1 MPRWVVVCVL
11 AALAVLPSR
20 AVAADCA
27 VPGVP
32 GQFDVFT
39 AGAMTANA
47 GGATIQGR
55 VAAGGDARVQ
65 GITLGTNPPLTPD
78 ANRADLVVGRN
89 LTVDGG
95 GGSVPYGRVTYG
107 GALTAT
113 GALTA
118 LGGLHRA
125 QPSFDFAAEV
135 TTLKERSAQ
144 WADLPAN
151 GVIGGLGSYDIRFT
165 GTNATRNVFAVTS
178 AALQGYGQ
186 ITIDVPPGSTTLI
199 NVSGSSFTSALYRMV
214 LVGATPETVLWNFPL
229 ATSVQQASGLEW
241 QGTLL
246 APNAAASL
254 SNGQLHGQL
263 LAASATIGSE
273 GVFHHPFTG
282 CLPPAPAKDLSLA
295 SLCTDPVT
303 NHHAMRLRN
312 TGDTSHAVTWTDRDS
327 AQTGSFT
334 ARAGTDTFFDVL
346 DGDRVHH
353 IVATSGSTTLEQTTS
368 TRPCAGTITVRKL
381 VTGPGVAP
389 PGPWRILIEGDN
401 GFSATRDLVDGA
413 QSAVAVPGG
422 YQAGSVP
429 IGHVAGG
436 VRYAI
441 SEPDTLGAVASV
453 DKSPVTILDGQ
464 SEIVTVGNDFPTPP
478 EPPLPPEPPVPP
490 PPQPVLPPG
499 PPAPLPGPDL
509 VLAASVLSGADV
521 AVSETISPRVSA
533 VGEAVSVTVRVRNYG
548 PLPAVGALARE
559 IPQVDPRH
567 PNQVA
572 RILGVRAGPRVAGCT
587 SIRPVSCGGATLPA
601 GAEVVIRVR
610 ARMLLPGIY
619 KSVVVA
625 TSSTPDPNTTNNI
638 SVNALAVTR
647 PADIAVGVDAPA
659 VARVGEPVSYRI
671 VARGTGRDGA
681 RSVRFCHRPPARLLM
696 TSAPGTFRYRGRV
709 CRDVRRLGRGQRVG
723 FTVNAIPASSAGG
736 RSLPLRATA
745 TAPDARPAAA
755 SERIAV
761 AAQSFV
767 GTG

>member
-1 MPRWVVVCVL
+1 MPRWVVVFVL
-11 AALAVLPSR
+11 AALAVVPSR
-20 AVAADCA
+20 AAAADCA
-27 VPGVP
+27 APGVP

-39 AGAMTANA
+39 AGSMTANT
-47 GGATIQGR
+47 GGATIPGR

-65 GITLGTNPPLTPD
+65 GITVGTNPPLTPD
-78 ANRADLVVGRN
+78 ASRADVVVGRN

-95 GGSVPYGRVTYG
+95 GGSVPNGRVTYG

-113 GALTA
+113 GTLTA
-118 LGGLHRA
+118 LGGLHQA
-125 QPSFDFAAEV
+125 QPPFDFAAEA
-135 TTLKERSAQ
+135 TTLSERSAQ

-151 GVIGGLGSYDIRFT
+151 GAIGGPGPYDIRFT
-165 GTNATRNVFAVTS
+165 GTNATRNVFAVTA

-199 NVSGSSFTSALYRMV
+199 NVSGASFTSALYRMV
-214 LVGATPETVLWNFPL
+214 LVGATPETVVWNFPL

-246 APNAAASL
+246 APHAAASL

-263 LAASATIGSE
+263 LAASAVIGSE
-273 GVFHHPFTG
+273 GLFHHPFSG
-282 CLPPAPAKDLSLA
+282 CLPPQPAQDLSLA

-312 TGDTSHAVTWTDRDS
+312 LGDTSHAVSWTDADS

-334 ARAGTDTFFDVL
+334 ARAATDTFFDVL

-353 IVATSGSTTLEQTTS
+353 IVATSGSTTLKETTT
-368 TRPCAGTITVRKL
+368 TRPCAGTITVRKR

-389 PGPWRILIEGDN
+389 PGPWRIHVDGDN
-401 GFSATRDLVDGA
+401 GFGTTRDLVDGA

-429 IGHVAGG
+429 IGQVAGG

-441 SEPDTLGAVASV
+441 SEPDTLGAIASV
-453 DKSPVTILDGQ
+453 DSSPVTILDGQ
-464 SEIVTVGNDFPTPP
+464 SEIVTVGNDFPASP
-478 EPPLPPEPPVPP
+478 EPPIPPEPPVAP

-499 PPAPLPGPDL
+499 PTGPLPGPDL
-509 VLAASVLSGADV
+509 VLAASRLGGADV

-533 VGEAVSVTVRVRNYG
+533 VGDAVSVTVRVRNYG
-548 PLPAVGALARE
+548 PLPAVGVLARE
-559 IPQVDPRH
+559 IPQVNPRR

-572 RILGVRAGPRVAGCT
+572 RIVRVNAVTRAAGCT
-587 SIRPVSCGGATLPA
+587 SERPVSCGGATLPV
-601 GAEVVIRVR
+601 GAEAVIRVR
-610 ARMLLPGIY
+610 ARMLVAGLF
-619 KSVVVA
+619 KSVIVA
-625 TSSTPDPNTTNNI
+625 TSDTPDPNTTNN
-638 SVNALAVTR
+638 LAVNGLVVRR
-647 PADIAVGVDAPA
+647 PANIAVGVKAPP

-681 RSVRFCHRPPARLLM
+681 RSVRFCHRPPPLLLM

-709 CRDVRRLGRGQRVG
+709 CRDVSRLARGRRAA

-736 RSLPLRATA
+736 RRLALRATA
-745 TAPDARPAAA
+745 TAPDARPAAGSA
-755 SERIAV
+755 RIVV
-761 AAQSFV
+761 AAQSFA
-767 GTG
+767 GSG

>member
-11 AALAVLPSR
+11 AALALVPSR
-20 AVAADCA
+20 AMAADCA
-27 VPGVP
+27 APGVP
-32 GQFDVFT
+32 RQYDVFV
-39 AGAMTANA
+39 GGSLTANT

-65 GITLGTNPPLTPD
+65 GITVGTNPPLTPD
-78 ANRADLVVGRN
+78 ADRADLVAGRN

-95 GGSVPYGRVTYG
+95 GGSIPYGRGTYG
-107 GALTAT
+107 GTLTAT
-113 GALTA
+113 GTLNA
-118 LGGLHRA
+118 LGGLHQA
-125 QPSFDFAAEV
+125 QPPFDFAAELA
-135 TTLKERSAQ
+135 TLRERSAQ
-144 WADLPAN
+144 WADLPPD
-151 GVIGGLGSYDIRFT
+151 GTIGGPGSYDIRFT
-165 GTNATRNVFAVTS
+165 GTNATRNVFAVTA

-186 ITIDVPPGSTTLI
+186 ITIDVPPASTTLI

-214 LVGATPETVLWNFPL
+214 LVGATPERVLWNFPL

-263 LAASATIGSE
+263 LAASAAIGSE

-303 NHHAMRLRN
+303 LHHSMRMRN
-312 TGDTSHAVTWTDRDS
+312 VGAVDHPVRWSDRDS
-327 AQTGSFT
+327 AQTGAFN

-346 DGDRVHH
+346 AGNTVHR
-353 IVATSGSTTLEQTTS
+353 IVAQSGSTTLAETTT
-368 TRPCAGTITVRKL
+368 TRPCAGTLTVRKH
-381 VTGPGVAP
+381 VTGPGAAP
-389 PGPWRILIEGDN
+389 PGPWRIHVDGDN

-413 QSAVAVPGG
+413 QSAVAVPGA

-429 IGHVAGG
+429 IGQVAGG

-453 DKSPVTILDGQ
+453 DRSPVTILDGQ
-464 SEIVTVGNDFPTPP
+464 SEIVTVGNDFPTAPEPPVPP
-478 EPPLPPEPPVPP
+478 EPPIPP

-509 VLAASVLSGADV
+509 VLAASLFGGADV
-521 AVSETISPRVSA
+521 AVSQTISPRVSA
-533 VGEAVSVTVRVRNYG
+533 VGDVVSVTVRVRNHG

-559 IPQVDPRH
+559 IPQVDPRR

-625 TSSTPDPNTTNNI
+625 TSRTPDPNTTNNL
-638 SVNALAVTR
+638 SVNGLAVTR
-647 PADIAVGVDAPA
+647 PADIGVGVDAPPMA
-659 VARVGEPVSYRI
+659 HVGEPVSYRI

-681 RSVRFCHRPPARLLM
+681 HSVRFCHRPPARLLM
-696 TSAPGTFRYRGRV
+696 TSAPGAFRYRGRV
-709 CRDVRRLGRGQRVG
+709 CRDVRRLARGQRAG
-723 FTVNAIPASSAGG
+723 FTVNAIPAASAGG
-736 RSLPLRATA
+736 RTLPLRATA

-755 SERIAV
+755 SRRIAV